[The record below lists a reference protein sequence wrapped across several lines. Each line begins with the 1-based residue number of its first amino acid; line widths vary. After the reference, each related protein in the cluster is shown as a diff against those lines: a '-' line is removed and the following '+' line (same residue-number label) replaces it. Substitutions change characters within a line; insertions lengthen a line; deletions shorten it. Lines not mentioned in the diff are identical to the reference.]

1 MSPRMTEINQ
11 QERYQII
18 SRVNWLCTAVDTLL
32 TILKL
37 GIGLAVRS
45 PALIADG
52 LHSLSDLATDIL
64 ALILGRMARH
74 GPDQDHPYGHARYET
89 VGTAVLGTVLMMVAL
104 GISVENVQAM
114 LAGNSIT
121 PHWIAMVAVVV
132 SIVSKEALFHI
143 TMKYARQT
151 NSNLLEANAWHS
163 RSDSLSSI
171 VVMVGLLAG
180 YAGWPWVEY
189 IAALGVAAL
198 IGKMGAELAWDAIQ
212 DLIDRG
218 VSDDQKAGYIE
229 SLKQLRDIKDV
240 HLLRS
245 RLMGNDVFLD
255 AHIQVAP
262 QISVS
267 EAHQINDFAT
277 ATLKQSH
284 LEIKDVTLHID
295 FEPDHRHQTT
305 TLSPKRQD
313 IENLLNEADIQ
324 LPVRFDLHY
333 QHNQVVVDLIYK
345 NADEAEQAAEHC
357 DQLTAACDWI
367 RTVRVLLDIT
377 A

>member
-1 MSPRMTEINQ
+1 MTEINQ